1 MRHITNGEQPSPTR
15 RSTRPKK
22 TSEHL
27 RGYIVGAGA
36 KGNCGKEYHACRNL
50 LTTFN
55 DNAEEG
61 SIAQETGE
69 IAAQIAAQS
78 AKNDMSAEL
87 NPTICD
93 GQEQDQEQT
102 MRGGL
107 GQFSND
113 NDDELPTTHGD
124 IEEQWTKRRKRF
136 DKTIANEMGVDDLYE
151 HAVLQEIEE
160 GDSVMLEFGAED
172 NKDNDDGGNE
182 GGFDGVE
189 LGSANDAHD
198 DDNTDGVTDV
208 ELGNAN
214 NTTERARK
222 TIKPKRGVAMTSF
235 NDIMNDKVDVE
246 PLSLIQTTTCP
257 KCGGEKLEAEQKR
270 GVTKHYCCQ
279 NGSVL
284 DVPDQPMPFQILD
297 RSSTDP
303 KIVAEIELRDLLR
316 NEQNIQHKV
325 KYAQAQHLHQ
335 YARVVLTT
343 SLRFHPP

>member
-1 MRHITNGEQPSPTR
+1 MLAQKETVGKNITR
-15 RSTRPKK
+15 VK
-22 TSEHL
+22 
-27 RGYIVGAGA
+27 
-36 KGNCGKEYHACRNL
+36 NL
-50 LTTFN
+50 LRTFN

-198 DDNTDGVTDV
+198 DDNADSVTDV

-235 NDIMNDKVDVE
+235 NDIMNDKVA
-246 PLSLIQTTTCP
+246 TN
-257 KCGGEKLEAEQKR
+257 R
-270 GVTKHYCCQ
+270 R
-279 NGSVL
+279 
-284 DVPDQPMPFQILD
+284 M
-297 RSSTDP
+297 
-303 KIVAEIELRDLLR
+303 
-316 NEQNIQHKV
+316 
-325 KYAQAQHLHQ
+325 
-335 YARVVLTT
+335 
-343 SLRFHPP
+343 

>member
-1 MRHITNGEQPSPTR
+1 MTNDEQPSPTR

-172 NKDNDDGGNE
+172 NEDNDDGGNE

-198 DDNTDGVTDV
+198 DDNTNGVTDV

-235 NDIMNDKVDVE
+235 NDIMNDKVA
-246 PLSLIQTTTCP
+246 TN
-257 KCGGEKLEAEQKR
+257 R
-270 GVTKHYCCQ
+270 R
-279 NGSVL
+279 
-284 DVPDQPMPFQILD
+284 M
-297 RSSTDP
+297 
-303 KIVAEIELRDLLR
+303 
-316 NEQNIQHKV
+316 
-325 KYAQAQHLHQ
+325 
-335 YARVVLTT
+335 
-343 SLRFHPP
+343 

>member
-1 MRHITNGEQPSPTR
+1 MMAKRAQTTEKKQKVNSLMGVRVKTHFIKKLIFSFHHKRTRSPLITESFIDNPSTDSDSQSEILNLNR
-15 RSTRPKK
+15 AQNKK
-22 TSEHL
+22 S
-27 RGYIVGAGA
+27 
-36 KGNCGKEYHACRNL
+36 
-50 LTTFN
+50 
-55 DNAEEG
+55 
-61 SIAQETGE
+61 
-69 IAAQIAAQS
+69 QIAAQS

-222 TIKPKRGVAMTSF
+222 TIKQK
-235 NDIMNDKVDVE
+235 
-246 PLSLIQTTTCP
+246 
-257 KCGGEKLEAEQKR
+257 EALQ
-270 GVTKHYCCQ
+270 
-279 NGSVL
+279 
-284 DVPDQPMPFQILD
+284 
-297 RSSTDP
+297 
-303 KIVAEIELRDLLR
+303 
-316 NEQNIQHKV
+316 
-325 KYAQAQHLHQ
+325 
-335 YARVVLTT
+335 
-343 SLRFHPP
+343 